1 MPRGKNVK
9 LIAERNLIE
18 QRLQIVA
25 PLWRRNWTLQEIRQE
40 VMKRLELPTYSLST
54 CHTDVKR
61 LIKEWQSCR
70 MKDTEAKITGELAR
84 LDLVIREAWEAW
96 EKSKEDY
103 HKKTQSQEG
112 LPNKDSQGVL
122 VGINTVKAMMYDS
135 EERGFGEPRYLAIV
149 LKAMEQRCKLMGLD
163 KTVLDVQAGIQGNIE
178 IRYVDAGVPCA
189 TSEDEVMRR
198 EGLIDTT

>member
-9 LIAERNLIE
+9 ALQQHNMIE

-25 PLWRRNWTLQEIRQE
+25 PLWRRNWTLMEIRAE
-40 VMKRLELPTYSLST
+40 VQKRLDLPTYSLST
-54 CHTDVKR
+54 CHTDVRR

-70 MKDTEAKITGELAR
+70 LKDTEAKITGELAR

-103 HKKTQSQEG
+103 HKKSQNQHG
-112 LPNKDSQGVL
+112 IPTMDQQGVV
-122 VGINTVKAMMYDS
+122 VGMKTVKAMMIDS
-135 EERGFGEPRYLAIV
+135 EERGYGDARYLAIV

-163 KTVLDVQAGIQGNIE
+163 KTVLDVQAGIQGSVE
-178 IRYVDAGVPCA
+178 IRYIDAGVPCA
-189 TSEDEVMRR
+189 TSEEEVRRR
-198 EGLIDTT
+198 EGLNDE